1 MTGSFALPIGDP
13 NGELKGSVWAGR
25 ARVRG
30 PRWAQLPLLTVGMLG
45 LQIVWS
51 VEMAYGMFMVLC
63 VDGIANMTHGA
74 QHRRTSSPSG

>member
-30 PRWAQLPLLTVGMLG
+30 PRWAQLPLLTIGMLG

-51 VEMAYGMFMVLC
+51 VEMAYGMFRALV
-63 VDGIANMTHGA
+63 VYQAKVTHKP
-74 QHRRTSSPSG
+74 QHRHTYSRLG